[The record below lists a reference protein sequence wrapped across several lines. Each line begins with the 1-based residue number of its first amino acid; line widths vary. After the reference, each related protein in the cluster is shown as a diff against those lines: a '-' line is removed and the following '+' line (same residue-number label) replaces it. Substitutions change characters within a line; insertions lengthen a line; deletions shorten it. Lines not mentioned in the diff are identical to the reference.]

1 MATNIRADE
10 WASWEVDPS
19 TRTSVH
25 AFTKYAPITT
35 TLSTTAADIY
45 TVNRGVPSVNLVRN
59 PQLGDATIGGNGLG
73 EWTVNGLASALA
85 RTTDQQATGTHSF
98 TADPANAAAGEGYYW
113 ASTFAG
119 HPEGSFIFGSCE
131 VRGASGSGTVKI
143 TVENSSGTIL
153 ATGTTVT
160 LSTGWQRLTVSCEIP
175 ERRPAE
181 YRVAV
186 RTAAQHNI
194 TWYNDKWHVEVR
206 KDGTL
211 PAYVDGEQ
219 GLNYE
224 WIGTAHL
231 SGSKRRA
238 GMSTIRGLRLKNDHA
253 SIAVYVAFDQT
264 ASATTG
270 FQIAAGEV
278 FETVYPIDFRS
289 RISAIAASGTPAI
302 HGVVWGIHQG

>member
-35 TLSTTAADIY
+35 TLSTTAADIF
-45 TVNRGVPSVNLVRN
+45 TVDRGVPSVNLVRN
-59 PQLGDATIGGNGLG
+59 PQFGGAS
-73 EWTVNGLASALA
+73 LAEFTADGAPLA
-85 RTTDQQATGTHSF
+85 RNTAQQATGTHAMY
-98 TADPANAAAGEGYYW
+98 ADPANAAAGEGYYW

-131 VRGASGSGTVKI
+131 VFGASASGSVTM
-143 TVENSSGTIL
+143 TVEDSSGTVL
-153 ATGTTVT
+153 ATGTTVN
-160 LSTGWQRLTVSCEIP
+160 LSTSWQRLTVSCNIP
-175 ERRPAE
+175 SRNPAS

-186 RTAAQHNI
+186 RTAVQHNI
-194 TWYNDKWHVEVR
+194 TWYNDKWHVEIR
-206 KDGTL
+206 KEGTL

-219 GLNYE
+219 GINYE
-224 WIGTAHL
+224 WLGTAHD
-231 SGSKRRA
+231 SESKRRA
-238 GMSTIRGLRLKNDHA
+238 GMSTIRGLRIKNDHG

-278 FETVYPIDFRS
+278 FETFWPIDFRT
-289 RISAIAASGTPAI
+289 RISAVAASGTPTI